1 MSNEQITK
9 LSLGL
14 KIKEI
19 RMKRGISQKNLAQM
33 LGISPGRLSN
43 WENGASFPD
52 FKYMPELSCALGCSF
67 DYLLGI
73 NFNNRYDELIG
84 GFELLNDT
92 GRAKAIEYIK
102 DLSLIRKYCYGVNE
116 DEEQKDW

>member
-1 MSNEQITK
+1 MSNEQLTK

-19 RMKRGISQKNLAQM
+19 RMKRGISQKDLAKE

-52 FKYMPELSCALGCSF
+52 FKYMPELSCVLGCSF

-84 GFELLNDT
+84 GFELLNDK
-92 GRAKAIEYIK
+92 GREKAIDYIN
-102 DLSLIRKYCYGVNE
+102 DLAQINKYCYGVGV
-116 DEEQKDW
+116 DEK

>member
-9 LSLGL
+9 LSVGL

-19 RMKRGISQKNLAQM
+19 RLKRGISQKGLAKM

-52 FKYMPELSCALGCSF
+52 FKYLPELSCSLNCSF
-67 DYLLGI
+67 DFLLGI

-84 GFELLNDT
+84 GFELLNDE
-92 GRAKAIEYIK
+92 GRAKVIEYIN
-102 DLSLIRKYCYGVNE
+102 DLAEIKKYCYGVA
-116 DEEQKDW
+116 EE